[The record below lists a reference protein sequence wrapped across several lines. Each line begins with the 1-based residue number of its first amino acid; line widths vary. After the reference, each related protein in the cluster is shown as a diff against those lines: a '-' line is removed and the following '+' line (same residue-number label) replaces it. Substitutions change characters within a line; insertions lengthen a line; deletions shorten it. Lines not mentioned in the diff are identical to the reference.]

1 MRQSSVR
8 RVPWGFL
15 VPGVLLVAA
24 YALWPI
30 IVTIYM
36 SLENLNIFFLAN
48 WLHAPFVGVGNYVAA
63 FEPNSPVGSV
73 FWPTLENAL
82 VFSACAIGIG
92 LPMGFLAASAMNRN
106 MVGRAFF
113 RVLFI
118 VPYAIPVFVSGLAW
132 RLMFMQQTGAVDRVM
147 ALLHLGNGQTFWL
160 IGSNSM
166 VALIIANVW
175 SSWPFFYLFILA
187 ALQSVPGE
195 LYEAGRLDGAAAWG
209 LLRYITLPQ
218 IAKPVLISV
227 SLSFI
232 YHFNNFSLPFVMFG
246 TTPPNQAN
254 TLPLNIYLFGFSN
267 MQFGAGAAMAVI
279 SMAIV
284 LIPMILYIRTV
295 RVGN

>member
-1 MRQSSVR
+1 MRRSIVR

-15 VPGVLLVAA
+15 APGIVIVVL

-30 IVTIYM
+30 CVTVFM

-48 WLHAPFVGVGNYVAA
+48 WLQAPFVGLGNYWAA
-63 FEPNSPVGSV
+63 FQPNSPMGSI

-82 VFSACAIGIG
+82 IFTVSAIALG
-92 LPMGFLAASAMNRN
+92 LPMGFMAASAMNRR
-106 MVGRAFF
+106 MRGRAFF

-118 VPYAIPVFVSGLAW
+118 IPYAIPVFVSGLAW
-132 RLMFMQQTGAVDRVM
+132 RLMFMQQTGAVDRMM

-160 IGSNSM
+160 IGSNSII
-166 VALIIANVW
+166 ALIIANVW

-187 ALQSVPGE
+187 ALQSVPTE
-195 LYEAGRLDGAAAWG
+195 LYEAGKLDGAGGWG
-209 LLRYITLPQ
+209 LVRYITLPQ
-218 IAKPVLISV
+218 IGTPILISV

-279 SMAIV
+279 SMVIV
-284 LIPMILYIRTV
+284 LIPMVLYIRTV
-295 RVGN
+295 RVGT